1 MEIIGE
7 IKTKRELAEAYI
19 LPIAKWYPTKYTKE
33 QYIDAICS
41 AGKVHELLGVDA
53 KTIARLHK
61 TIFVGRDEKHKPQ
74 PITQILA
81 YYEYKYCAKCDRCL
95 LSINFQNSKAKKDG
109 KSTECKQCRA
119 KYLRE
124 NNGIVNAQKAR
135 RNARKLQ
142 ASMKWGQKGIIEFYE
157 SCPKGFHVDHI
168 IPLQGKYICGL
179 HVLHNLQ
186 YLPALENQQKH
197 NYHES
202 EEYWSISAT

>member
-19 LPIAKWYPTKYTKE
+19 LPIEKWYPTKYTKE

-61 TIFVGRDEKHKPQ
+61 TIFVGRDEKNKPQ
-74 PITQILA
+74 PITQILTH
-81 YYEYKYCAKCDRCL
+81 YGYKYCAKCDRCL

-119 KYLRE
+119 EYLKT
-124 NNGIVNAQKAR
+124 GIGNAQTAR

-142 ASMKWGQKGIIEFYE
+142 ASVLWDQEGITEFYE
-157 SCPKGFHVDHI
+157 NCPEGHHVDHI
-168 IPLQGKYICGL
+168 IPLQGKYVCGL
-179 HVLHNLQ
+179 HVLSNLQ
-186 YLPALENQQKH
+186 YLSASDNHCKG
-197 NYHES
+197 NYHDS
-202 EEYWSISAT
+202 EKLWKINSL